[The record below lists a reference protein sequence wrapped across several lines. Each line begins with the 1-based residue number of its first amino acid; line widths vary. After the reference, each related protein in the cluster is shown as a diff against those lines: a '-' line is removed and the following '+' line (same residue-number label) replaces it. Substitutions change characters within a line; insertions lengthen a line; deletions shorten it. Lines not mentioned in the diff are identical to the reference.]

1 MLTARSPGVI
11 IERTKSLA
19 AINEVSVQWEKLMS
33 YLPILPRDNGNSYKA
48 RLIMSASPHRRGGHP
63 NVGWRLF
70 VNLPISFILLL
81 LASLA
86 LTAVLL
92 VVIQPNRLTQTAIVA
107 LILESGGLTFL
118 YNWIPIVLAMFALFF
133 ATGRLVLTLGLTGF
147 LFVIPA
153 VVNRFMIEMR
163 HAPLRP
169 LDLWL
174 GMEFLG
180 IAHSIRP
187 AIYIAVALGLLIC
200 IAVLVLAIKF
210 IKNQRPPLFLRIA
223 GTVITVVIFI
233 LLFIFVYGDVR
244 RYDSLPMSGS
254 PFNTTHQF
262 QSKGF
267 VYSFIHAIHH
277 SRIER
282 PAHFDQL
289 RPQIENLDTRHVEAP
304 PAEQL
309 PHIVMILSEAFSEL
323 GMSPY
328 VDFEGFPDPMYHY
341 RAIVAEPVSISGNI
355 VVPHI
360 GGGTA
365 DTEFDILTGINARQF
380 RGVPYAFTMVTRP
393 FPGVVSV
400 LNEAG
405 YRSLAMHPGAGWF
418 YNRQN
423 VYPYLGFEAFLCDST
438 FDSTNQR
445 GGYISE
451 EHTIDR
457 ILEEFRSHLDTAYNI
472 PLFLKGITIQNHGPY
487 YGKYGDVDINFN
499 TAADLTE
506 TELRTLTQYF
516 YGMLDVDEG
525 LRRLV
530 EYFRA
535 EDAPVVLIYYSD
547 HLPSFPLAIYEA
559 LIPAQSGA
567 VYGEALIRY
576 NRVPFLIW
584 ANEAARPLLDTG
596 KFIDSLPEDNT
607 ISAHYLGAA
616 LLEMLG
622 ISEPFFDFI
631 NSLRGYYP
639 VVLERTFFPPDG
651 DMRVIDMEM
660 HRDLVFYSN
669 WAYYRI
675 ME

>member
-1 MLTARSPGVI
+1 
-11 IERTKSLA
+11 
-19 AINEVSVQWEKLMS
+19 MS
-33 YLPILPRDNGNSYKA
+33 YLRILPRDNEKYLRA
-48 RLIMSASPHRRGGHP
+48 RLIMSASPYRKGGHP

-70 VNLPISFILLL
+70 INLPISFILLL
-81 LASLA
+81 LASLGLA
-86 LTAVLL
+86 MVLL
-92 VVIQPNRLTQTAIVA
+92 VIIQPNNLTQTAIVA
-107 LILESGGLTFL
+107 LILESRGLIFL
-118 YNWIPIVLAMFALFF
+118 YNWLPIVLAMLVLFF
-133 ATGRLVLTLGLTGF
+133 STGRLVLTGGLTGF
-147 LFVIPA
+147 LFLIPA
-153 VVNRFMIEMR
+153 VINRFMIEMR

-187 AIYIAVALGLLIC
+187 AIYIAVALGLLLC
-200 IAVLVLAIKF
+200 IIVLALAIKF
-210 IKNQRPPLFLRIA
+210 VKNQKPPLFLRIG
-223 GTVITVVIFI
+223 GTVVSVAIFA
-233 LLFIFVYGDVR
+233 LLFVFVYGDVR
-244 RYDSLPMSGS
+244 RYEALPMSGS
-254 PFNTTHQF
+254 AFNTTHQY

-282 PAHFDQL
+282 PEHFDYFRLQVEA
-289 RPQIENLDTRHVEAP
+289 IDTQYIEAP
-304 PAEQL
+304 PTGQL
-309 PHIVMILSEAFSEL
+309 PHIVMVLSEAFSEL

-328 VDFEGFPDPMYHY
+328 IDFEGFSDPMYHY
-341 RAIVAEPVSISGNI
+341 RAIVRESISGHI

-438 FDSTNQR
+438 FDITNQR

-451 EHTIDR
+451 EHTVDR
-457 ILEEFRSHLDTAYNI
+457 ILEEFRGHLDATDDV
-472 PLFLKGITIQNHGPY
+472 PLFLKAITIQNHGPY
-487 YGKYGDVDINFN
+487 YGKYGDIELNFN
-499 TAADLTE
+499 TTADLTGAE
-506 TELRTLTQYF
+506 RRALAQYF
-516 YGMLDVDEG
+516 YGMFDVDEG

-530 EYFRA
+530 DYFRL
-535 EDAPVVLIYYSD
+535 ETAPVVLIYYSD
-547 HLPSFPLAIYEA
+547 HLPSFPLAIYEV
-559 LIPAQSGA
+559 LIPAPEDA

-584 ANEAARPLLDTG
+584 ANEAARPLLSTG
-596 KFIDSLPEDNT
+596 SLIDDLPEDNT

-631 NSLRGYYP
+631 NELRGRYP
-639 VVLERTFFPPDG
+639 VILDRTFFPPG
-651 DMRVIDMEM
+651 EDMRIIDMEM
-660 HRDLVFYSN
+660 HKDLMFFNS
-669 WAYYRI
+669 WAYFRI
-675 ME
+675 TE